1 MLSWSFLL
9 ASDEGSDHCCCVKSV
24 KPAPYL
30 WAFTLVE
37 ILLTVAVISVLTSAG
52 YYVATTTKEAARENK
67 LRSDVTNLNTAVQL
81 YVANG
86 GTIPANASAGEVL
99 TKLKSRANSSSAAVA
114 IGLSGSFVDPRLTP
128 SEQTSDQAASSELR
142 AVWVP
147 AAAAGEAGRFQVA
160 STGQGI
166 REFSLDESKA
176 AAGVSTP
183 APETRQQT
191 MAAVSLAES
200 TPHWVWGVSDVQPSA
215 PEMGAS
221 PTTSAEAAASA
232 TPANIDLAQLSPPT
246 FSRSAGSYD
255 LAMFPMADLT
265 LSNPNS
271 APSKIY
277 YQVAGGAPQEY
288 TGGSLPSF
296 HPDTQVTA
304 WVKSNS
310 AAYSDSAMVN
320 ATYDNLVKTLQV
332 SLSGPTSLTYQQAGG
347 AMLGSSSIATPVATA
362 TVTMSGIASAYQG
375 TSFFTIYTSIGSTTP
390 LTTGTSSGSAT
401 TAGIDLSL
409 SNWGAASS
417 LTVSAAAKSLRT
429 DYYSDSAVQSISVS
443 KSLTALAMPAISP
456 TSGERSALVA
466 VTVTATG
473 TLPAGFQIYYTQDGS
488 DPGAGSNGRPTSAA
502 ATLLPLGGGTSGTF
516 TPNSGGTGALAV
528 KARVYGPSGYESW
541 FTPSSVISVVYTE
554 ASSGIPEGA
563 LVGSADVNGVFVGSL
578 IYSDQNGSM
587 PSNINFNSG
596 AQIQQGNV
604 YFPGTPVIDLQNGG
618 VIVGNQ
624 YNADGTQVIPAT
636 DTRKIVDLNGSI
648 YPNNYTVRFN
658 NNAVVQGKVYRR
670 STPPLFPTVSPPA
683 SPTNSN
689 GVNINSPPAS
699 PINPAL
705 TANVN
710 LNNGAGDVKLSPG
723 SYGSMN
729 ASSGTSFVIGD
740 PNSTTPQV
748 YSFQNLNLN
757 SGSQLKVIGPVI
769 LTMSGNLFIN
779 GGSILGNS
787 AHPEWLQLNMYS
799 GDFQVNSNGQAY
811 ARVVAPKN
819 NVGLDGTFTGSVVA
833 KYLRING
840 NGVAFTVPPVIGS

>member
-1 MLSWSFLL
+1 M
-9 ASDEGSDHCCCVKSV
+9 GVH
-24 KPAPYL
+24 
-30 WAFTLVE
+30 LVE

-52 YYVATTTKEAARENK
+52 YYVASTVRETARENK

-86 GTIPANASAGEVL
+86 GTIPANATAEQVL
-99 TKLKSRANSSSAAVA
+99 IKLQSRATSASAAVA

-128 SEQTSDQAASSELR
+128 SVQSGDQAASGELR
-142 AVWVP
+142 AVWAP
-147 AAAAGEAGRFQVA
+147 ASSAGEAGKFQVA
-160 STGQGI
+160 TAGQGI
-166 REFSLDESKA
+166 REFFLDESRA
-176 AAGVSTP
+176 AAGASTP
-183 APETRQQT
+183 APETRRQT
-191 MAAVSLAES
+191 MEAVSLAES
-200 TPHWVWGVSDVQPSA
+200 APHWVWGVGDAQPAA
-215 PEMGAS
+215 PELGAA
-221 PTTSAEAAASA
+221 PGTSAAAAASA
-232 TPANIDLAQLSPPT
+232 TPSTNDLAQLQPPI
-246 FSRSAGSYD
+246 FSRPGGSYD
-255 LAMFPMADLT
+255 LTLFPMADLA
-265 LSNPNS
+265 LSNPNT

-288 TGGSLPSF
+288 TGSSLAAF

-310 AAYSDSAMVN
+310 AAYSDSSMVN
-320 ATYDNLVKTLQV
+320 ATYDNLVKTLQL

-347 AMLGSSSIATPVATA
+347 QMYGSSTVATPIATA
-362 TVTMSGIASAYQG
+362 TVTMSGINAAYQG
-375 TSFFTIYTSIGSTTP
+375 TSYYTIYTGLGTTTP
-390 LTTGTSSGSAT
+390 LTNGSSSGSAT

-409 SNWGAASS
+409 SNWGTASS
-417 LTVSAAAKSLRT
+417 LTVSAAVKSLRS
-429 DYYSDSAVQSISVS
+429 DYYTDSNVQTISVG
-443 KSLTALAMPAISP
+443 KTLTGLAMPSISP

-466 VTVTATG
+466 VTITASG
-473 TLPAGFQIYYTQDGS
+473 TLPAGFQIYYTQDGT

-516 TPNSGGTGALAV
+516 TPDSGGTGALAV

-554 ASSGIPEGA
+554 ASSSIPEGA
-563 LVGSADVNGVFVGSL
+563 LVGSADVNGIFVGSL
-578 IYSDQNGSM
+578 IYSDQNGAM

-670 STPPLFPTVSPPA
+670 STPPLFPTVSAPP

-689 GVNINSPPAS
+689 GVNINSPQS
-699 PINPAL
+699 TPINPAL

-723 SYGSMN
+723 SYGSLN

-748 YSFQNLNLN
+748 YSFKGLNLN
-757 SGSQLKVIGPVI
+757 SGSQLKVVGPVI

>member
-1 MLSWSFLL
+1 MKS
-9 ASDEGSDHCCCVKSV
+9 APCV
-24 KPAPYL
+24 

-37 ILLTVAVISVLTSAG
+37 ILLAIAVISVLTSAG
-52 YYVATTTKEAARENK
+52 YYVATTTKETARENK

-86 GTIPANASAGEVL
+86 GTIPANATAQQVL
-99 TKLKSRANSSSAAVA
+99 TKLQSRATGASAAVA

-128 SEQTSDQAASSELR
+128 SVQSSDQASGSELR

-147 AAAAGEAGRFQVA
+147 AAGAGEAGKFAVVA
-160 STGQGI
+160 TGQGI
-166 REFSLDESKA
+166 REFSIDESKA
-176 AAGVSTP
+176 AAGASTP
-183 APETRQQT
+183 APEVRQQT
-191 MAAVSLAES
+191 MEAVSLAES
-200 TPHWVWGVSDVQPSA
+200 NPHWVWGVSDSQPA
-215 PEMGAS
+215 AAELGAT
-221 PTTSAEAAASA
+221 PTTGAAAGPSA
-232 TPANIDLAQLSPPT
+232 TPSASNLSQLDPPS
-246 FSRSAGSYD
+246 FSRGGGSYD
-255 LAMFPMADLT
+255 LSLFPMADLT
-265 LSNPNS
+265 LSNPNLV
-271 APSKIY
+271 PSKVY

-288 TGGSLPSF
+288 TGGTLPSF

-310 AAYSDSAMVN
+310 AAYSDSSMVN

-347 AMLGSSSIATPVATA
+347 AMYGSASVAAPVATA
-362 TVTMSGIASAYQG
+362 TVTTSGISSAYQG
-375 TSFFTIYTSIGSTTP
+375 TSYYVIYTSVGSATP
-390 LTTGTSSGSAT
+390 LTTGVSSGSAT
-401 TAGIDLSL
+401 TAAIDLSL
-409 SNWGAASS
+409 SNWGTASS
-417 LTVSAAAKSLRT
+417 LTVSAAAKAVRT
-429 DYYSDSAVQSISVS
+429 DYYADSSVQTISVG
-443 KSLTALAMPAISP
+443 KSPTALAMPSISP

-466 VTVTATG
+466 VTVTASG

-488 DPGAGSNGRPTSAA
+488 DPGVGSNGRPTSVA

-516 TPNSGGTGALAV
+516 TPESGGTGALAV

-596 AQIQQGNV
+596 AQIQQGNI

-648 YPNNYTVRFN
+648 YPTNYTVRFN

-670 STPPLFPTVSPPA
+670 STPPEFPTVSKPP

-689 GVNINSPPAS
+689 GVNINSPQTTAV
-699 PINPAL
+699 NPAI

-710 LNNGAGDVKLSPG
+710 LNNGAGDVKLAPG
-723 SYGSMN
+723 SYGSLN

-748 YSFQNLNLN
+748 YSFQSLSLN
-757 SGSQLKVIGPVI
+757 SGSQLKVVGPVI

-779 GGSILGNS
+779 GGSIMGNS